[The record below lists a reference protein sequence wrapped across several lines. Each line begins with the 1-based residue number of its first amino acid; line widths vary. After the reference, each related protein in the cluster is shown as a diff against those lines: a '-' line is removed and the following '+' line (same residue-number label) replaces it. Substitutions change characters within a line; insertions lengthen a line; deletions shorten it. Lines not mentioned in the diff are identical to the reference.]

1 MFLKRVQENCIVC
14 RNCVLFWDRRNPIF
28 FLRIR
33 IFENLRVEST
43 QLFVKRIVVSS
54 FHRELVSR
62 ELKNFSVRVQ
72 ANFLKSPE
80 SPRSRVLF
88 SSTCKRDDVS
98 HISKTCISIVKF
110 LKAATLV
117 CSAKHRFYTGELGI
131 CTHDRVHRLAR
142 EN

>member
-1 MFLKRVQENCIVC
+1 MFLKRKLH
-14 RNCVLFWDRRNPIF
+14 CVPKLCALLGSEESD
-28 FLRIR
+28 LLSRIR
-33 IFENLRVEST
+33 IFENLRVDT

-72 ANFLKSPE
+72 ANFLESPE